1 MNKGQKL
8 VLWISILVTIL
19 MVIFPPTGLP
29 ITQTRHDSGEGP
41 LGFGTTCFGFLI
53 SYEPGFIALDYGS
66 IDYRMLFLQ
75 FAVLFLVSGVLL
87 IAFKTTKKIKAE
99 QAG

>member
-29 ITQTRHDSGEGP
+29 ITQKSHESREGP
-41 LGFGTTCFGFLI
+41 LGFGITCIGSII
-53 SYEPGFIALDYGS
+53 SYEPGFIARDYGS
-66 IDYRMLFLQ
+66 IDYGMLFLQ
-75 FAVLFLVSGVLL
+75 FAILVPASGVLL
-87 IAFKTTKKIKAE
+87 IAFKTNKKKRSE